1 MTPNYHPS
9 ETLLSSCAAGTLRP
23 GAALAV
29 RAHLAQCAQCRTET
43 AFFESLGGALIEA
56 EPPVALSPSALADTL
71 RKIER
76 PAPAALAPARHRSP
90 DAAALPPGL
99 SGLSVGKRRWIAP
112 GVWVTPIKTDGRSRE
127 MVYLLRIGA
136 GMVLPRHTHTG
147 CEFTCVLEGSF
158 SDAEG
163 RYVAGDFIATDE
175 SVEHSP
181 VVARDGA
188 CICLASTDAPLV
200 MRDLVGRIFQPLAG
214 I

>member
-1 MTPNYHPS
+1 MTPRYHPS

-23 GAALAV
+23 GAALTV
-29 RAHLAQCAQCRTET
+29 RAHLAQCPQCRTEMG
-43 AFFESLGGALIEA
+43 FFESLGGALIEA
-56 EPPVALSPSALADTL
+56 EPPVAMSPGALAEAMRLIDL
-71 RKIER
+71 
-76 PAPAALAPARHRSP
+76 PAPAPAEAPVRRSS
-90 DAAALPPGL
+90 DAAALPAGL
-99 SGLSVGKRRWIAP
+99 SGLSVGRRRWIAP

-127 MVYLLRIGA
+127 LVYLLRIGA

-163 RYVAGDFIATDE
+163 RYEAGDFLATDE

-200 MRDLVGRIFQPLAG
+200 MRDLVGRMFQPLAG